1 MDLNQKSLKEL
12 QVLLNQERAKL
23 GELRFKLKN
32 KQLKNVKEIIMI
44 KKNIARILTK
54 INQIRNQD
62 FKNA

>member
-12 QVLLNQERAKL
+12 RVLLNQERTKL

-32 KQLKNVKEIIMI
+32 KQLKNVKEIIMT